1 MKVFVCFAYCSD
13 SLFSVVY
20 LYIDIEL
27 VFNENVMQ
35 ILWLNN
41 SDTSDKFVFSEA
53 YRDDRNSPYTIA
65 DRVNFID
72 EIITDAAGADIDIDS
87 DEELVENEEASDED
101 SSDEHPRRV
110 SVNTRSG
117 HSATRLRLF

>member
-1 MKVFVCFAYCSD
+1 M
-13 SLFSVVY
+13 VY

-65 DRVNFID
+65 DRLIFID
-72 EIITDAAGADIDIDS
+72 EIITDAAVADIDIR
-87 DEELVENEEASDED
+87 ELKIRTFST
-101 SSDEHPRRV
+101 RR
-110 SVNTRSG
+110 RRKD
-117 HSATRLRLF
+117 RLGLGRV

>member
-1 MKVFVCFAYCSD
+1 M
-13 SLFSVVY
+13 VY

-41 SDTSDKFVFSEA
+41 SDTSDKSEA

>member
-1 MKVFVCFAYCSD
+1 MIASSCCIFVYRHA
-13 SLFSVVY
+13 
-20 LYIDIEL
+20 EL

-35 ILWLNN
+35 ILWLDN

-53 YRDDRNSPYTIA
+53 YRDDRNSPSTIV
-65 DRVNFID
+65 DRVNYID
-72 EIITDAAGADIDIDS
+72 EIITDAASADIDIDS
-87 DEELVENEEASDED
+87 DEELVENEEAWDED

-117 HSATRLRLF
+117 PSATRLRLF